1 MLYDIIIVTM
11 KYYVKKLLNIL
22 PRYGWIMIICSLT
35 LNVLTYNGTRFIV
48 ANFPKHDLTTAWDT
62 LIPFRTE
69 WVIIYLLAYV
79 QWFIGFVAAGRE
91 RKALCYRILGG
102 EMIAKF
108 LCMVCYI
115 VIPVTISRPEIV
127 GNAPWDHITRFVFF
141 VDAPESLFP
150 SIHCLESYI
159 CFRGAMLSEKL
170 PRWYVPVTGMF
181 ALLVFASTVLIKQ
194 HFLLDIVAG
203 VLVGEIGLQISRFFT
218 TKKDTV

>member
-1 MLYDIIIVTM
+1 M
-11 KYYVKKLLNIL
+11 KYYVKKLFNIL
-22 PRYGWIMIICSLT
+22 PRYGWIMIACSLT
-35 LNVLTYNGTRFIV
+35 LNVLTYNGTRLLIE
-48 ANFPKHDLTTAWDT
+48 NSTKYDLTTTLDT

-69 WVIIYLLAYV
+69 WVIIYLLAYI

-115 VIPVTISRPEIV
+115 LIPVTIVRPEIV
-127 GNAPWDHITRFVFF
+127 GNAPWDYITRLIYHI
-141 VDAPESLFP
+141 DAPESLFP

-170 PRWYVPVTGMF
+170 PRWYVPVTGCF

-194 HFLLDIVAG
+194 HFLLDIIAG
-203 VLVGEIGLQISRFFT
+203 VLVGEIGLQVSRLFT
-218 TKKDTV
+218 TKKDNVLNG

>member
-1 MLYDIIIVTM
+1 M
-11 KYYVKKLLNIL
+11 KYYIKKLFNIL
-22 PRYGWIMIICSLT
+22 PRYGWIMIICSLS
-35 LNVLTYNGTRFIV
+35 LNVLTYNGTRLII
-48 ANFPKHDLTTAWDT
+48 ANFPKHNLTTVWDT

-115 VIPVTISRPEIV
+115 AIPVTINRPEIV
-127 GNAPWDHITRFVFF
+127 GNTPWDYITRFVFF

-170 PRWYVPVTGMF
+170 PRWYVPVTGIF

-194 HFLLDIVAG
+194 HFLADIVAG
-203 VLVGEIGLQISRFFT
+203 ILVGEIGLQISRFFT
-218 TKKDTV
+218 NKKDSV